1 MVLHST
7 QAGHGHCLF
16 EGHPWRGTA
25 HGKLSAGL
33 WALHLTPDGPHS
45 GSGCS
50 GTLVPKAAGGWH
62 GQGHPVA
69 AARPATSWAL
79 QLPWGPQRGGTRPY
93 TLPQSMGDTGGTR
106 CCLVLSICAPKHPSP
121 RQDPPSCAAAGSRQ
135 TAGQAG
141 SPAGG
146 SRAWN
151 TCHLATETHRM
162 VMTPSAK
169 NLQAFD
175 TLFNLML
182 LSLILN
188 CIYRH

>member
-1 MVLHST
+1 M
-7 QAGHGHCLF
+7 AGHCAWEALGRAL
-16 EGHPWRGTA
+16 GSASHPRRTPLRLRVLRDTGAQGSWWLAWPRTSSGCGTSCHQLGAAAAVGTAARWHTAIYPSSELGDTRGTR
-25 HGKLSAGL
+25 S
-33 WALHLTPDGPHS
+33 
-45 GSGCS
+45 
-50 GTLVPKAAGGWH
+50 
-62 GQGHPVA
+62 
-69 AARPATSWAL
+69 
-79 QLPWGPQRGGTRPY
+79 
-93 TLPQSMGDTGGTR
+93 
-106 CCLVLSICAPKHPSP
+106 CLVLSICAPKHPSP
-121 RQDPPSCAAAGSRQ
+121 RQDPPSCGTAGSRQ

-141 SPAGG
+141 SLAGG